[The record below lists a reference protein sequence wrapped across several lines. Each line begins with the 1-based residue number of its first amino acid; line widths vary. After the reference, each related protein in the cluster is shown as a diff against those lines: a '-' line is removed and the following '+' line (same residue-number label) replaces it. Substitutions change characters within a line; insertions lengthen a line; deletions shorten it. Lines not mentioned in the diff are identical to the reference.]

1 MKEFDTLRSA
11 VNSRRIEF
19 LSRIPNFHLLR
30 GKKFLTFR
38 DRKQD
43 FKVLNIRKYL
53 TITDIEELKTGI
65 FQLTPTLSAWPLEA
79 LRLKNRFW

>member
-19 LSRIPNFHLLR
+19 LARIPNFHLLR

-43 FKVLNIRKYL
+43 FKVFNIEKYS
-53 TITDIEELKTGI
+53 TIIDIEKLKPGI
-65 FQLTPTLSAWPLEA
+65 S
-79 LRLKNRFW
+79 N